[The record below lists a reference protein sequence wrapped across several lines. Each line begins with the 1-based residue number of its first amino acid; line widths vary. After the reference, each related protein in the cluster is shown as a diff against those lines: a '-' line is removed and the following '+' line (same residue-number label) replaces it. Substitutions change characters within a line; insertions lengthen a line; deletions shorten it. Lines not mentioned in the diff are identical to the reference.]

1 MSQANPNETFSI
13 ESPPQPSRG
22 SSPIVMLLK
31 PLASLKLTVALFAVS
46 IFLVLAGT
54 LAQVNQ
60 DIWDV
65 VREYFRCWR
74 TWIEVKSFAP
84 LINPLTGLFVDHSVE
99 GGSWLDLSKVPSYI
113 KFPFP
118 GGNTIGALMLI
129 NLLAAH
135 SLRFTVQAKGARAI
149 AGSIVTAI
157 GVLVTW
163 MVIQTGHADTS
174 VQDAWI
180 DWDVLWWL
188 VEGALFVLGGV
199 TAVAAFKAQ
208 AERKPEFVPLL
219 ISCVFAVT
227 ALAVMFVQGGR
238 GIDDSGM
245 RILWQLIKGVF
256 AGGVLLAGCTLLF
269 KKRAGV
275 VVLHGGVIL
284 MLIHEPIVGTLHIE
298 TQMSIEEG
306 KTANYA
312 EDIRTVELALTDGSN
327 SEFDEVVSIPKQLL
341 TKAADSK
348 TAISSLE
355 LPFDIEVVKFLQ
367 NSTPTEIK
375 SDADNPATAGV
386 GLSVATEDV
395 AAGTGTDSGG
405 AVDLTSAYVKLID
418 KQSRQPLGTYL
429 VGVYFS
435 LASRPEWHPNRIV
448 HDGKTW
454 DLSLRFKRHY
464 KSYSVTLKDVSK
476 TDYAGTGT
484 PRDYRSIIQL
494 VDVANNTDFEKHI
507 WMNNPLRYA
516 GETFYQTNYSKDER
530 TGKEKTT
537 LSVVKNTGWMI
548 PYVSCMIVA
557 VGMLAHFWSI
567 LVRFVQRRFGN
578 DPVAL
583 RGLLEALLKA
593 FGFRDEIPTVRL
605 LTKVDPE
612 GSSFVKYLPWAV
624 AIIAGLYVS
633 NKAREP
639 KPPVN
644 EPDYVAFGKIPVLYE
659 GRLQPIDTLAQ
670 NSLKILSGYSTF
682 KDENGVAQPATRWL
696 LDVIANPG
704 EAARHQVVKI
714 DHPELRRKLGL
725 EPLRIQLGV
734 VVEESAPPAD
744 KLNGDG
750 KAKTAAGAK
759 VLSVSPH
766 HPASDAQVLAGDV
779 ITKFNKEVVIDSDHL
794 KSLVGNAPTGRP
806 LGLEVMRGGAPTALS
821 VVLRTGHRGHRYAL
835 VDFLSEL
842 PKIAKEAHK
851 AREKQSKFRSADE
864 RKILEFERKIGML
877 DLLTRTFSPTDLNE
891 GSLEQDVPAASREL
905 DMLDDREP
913 PLAIPPFE
921 AEGNK
926 LISSEKWQTFAR
938 GWTTSYLSVNVVHA
952 QPCKPAAYLTEILVA
967 HTRHRRAV
975 LDFDA
980 AALELKQ
987 NKAGDKAKLTQIVQ
1001 EKADLAVKAA
1011 NEFNDD
1017 VASYRSWLEPHL
1029 TMLSKKIVEQQ
1040 ESVARKT
1047 QGVEKEISAAADPKQ
1062 ADELRAKL
1070 EALKK
1075 EASDLQLRA
1084 REVQPDKPSLEA
1096 SFNSFSPF
1104 YWAMQN
1110 YLVALLMAL
1119 CGLVGFS
1126 RPLNR
1131 ASFLTILVTLV
1142 VHSYA
1147 IYARYEISGKP
1158 PVTNLYSSAVF
1169 IGWGA
1174 VVLSVLFEGVYRLG
1188 IGNLI
1193 GASLG
1198 AASLGIAHLLS
1209 GDGDTMKVMQ
1219 AVLDTQFWLW
1229 THVTCITLGYAVT
1242 FVAGTCGML
1251 YVICGLFTTK
1261 LTPAFGKDL
1270 VRIVYGTICFGIFFS
1285 FVGTVLGGLWADD
1298 SWGRFWGWDP
1308 KENGALIIV
1317 LWNALVLHAR
1327 WDGMVKERGL
1337 CVLAI
1342 MGNVVT
1348 SWSWFGVNELG
1359 VGLHSYG
1366 FTEGVWMALW
1376 TFWLTQFALVGAGCI
1391 STSKW
1396 RSFQAHGRAT
1406 TEIA

>member
-1 MSQANPNETFSI
+1 MSQMNTNETFSI
-13 ESPPQPSRG
+13 ESPPQPSIG
-22 SSPIVMLLK
+22 SSSIATLVK
-31 PLASLKLTVALFAVS
+31 PFASLKLTVALFAIS

-65 VREYFRCWR
+65 VREYFRCWM

-84 LINPLTGLFVDHSVE
+84 LINPLTGLVVDHSVE
-99 GGSWLDLSKVPSYI
+99 GGSWLDLSKLPASL

-135 SLRFTVQAKGARAI
+135 SLKFTVQAKGTRAL
-149 AGSIVTAI
+149 AGAVVTAI

-163 MVIQTGHADTS
+163 MVIQTGHADTA

-188 VEGALFVLGGV
+188 VEGSLFVLSGLS
-199 TAVAAFKAQ
+199 AVAAYKAQ
-208 AERKPEFVPLL
+208 AERKPEFVPLVIAFL
-219 ISCVFAVT
+219 FTIA
-227 ALAVMFVQGGR
+227 ALGLMFVQGGR

-269 KKRAGV
+269 RKRAGV
-275 VVLHGGVIL
+275 VVLHGGVML
-284 MLIHEPIVGTLHIE
+284 MLIHEPIVGTLHVE

-327 SEFDEVVSIPKQLL
+327 VEFDDVVSIPKQLL

-348 TAISSLE
+348 TAISHPD
-355 LPFDIEVVKFLQ
+355 LPFDIEIVKFLQ
-367 NSTPTEIK
+367 NSNPGELK
-375 SDADNPATAGV
+375 PDAKNLATAGV
-386 GLSVATEDV
+386 GLSTVAEDV

-405 AVDLTSAYVKLID
+405 AVDLTAAYLKLID
-418 KQSRQPLGTYL
+418 KASKKDLGTYL
-429 VGVYFS
+429 VGVYFN
-435 LASRPEWHPNRIV
+435 LVNRPEWQPNRIT
-448 HDGKTW
+448 HDGKSW
-454 DLSLRFKRHY
+454 DLNLRFQRHY
-464 KSYSVTLKDVSK
+464 KPYAVTLKDVSK
-476 TDYAGTGT
+476 TDYAGTDT
-484 PRDYRSIIQL
+484 PRDYRSVIQL
-494 VDVANNTDFEKHI
+494 VDKANNTDFEKHI

-516 GETFYQTNYSKDER
+516 GETFYQTNYSPPDPR

-537 LSVVKNTGWMI
+537 LSIVRNTGWMI
-548 PYVSCMIVA
+548 PYVACMIVA
-557 VGMLAHFWSI
+557 VGMLAHFWI
-567 LVRFVQRRFGN
+567 MLVRFVSRRFGSE
-578 DPVAL
+578 PISISGFIA
-583 RGLLEALLKA
+583 GFSELLGFSDDRQAAPLLKSPA
-593 FGFRDEIPTVRL
+593 ASESALAR
-605 LTKVDPE
+605 
-612 GSSFVKYLPWAV
+612 YAPWAV
-624 AIIAGLYVS
+624 AVVMALFLFS
-633 NKAREP
+633 RAREP
-639 KPPVN
+639 KPLVD
-644 EPDYVAFGKIPVLYE
+644 EPNYAAFGKIPMLYE
-659 GRLQPIDTLAQ
+659 GRMQPFDTLAE
-670 NSLKILSGYSTF
+670 NSLRILSGYTTF
-682 KDENGVAQPATRWL
+682 KDQDGIRQPATRWL
-696 LDVIANPG
+696 LDVIANPA
-704 EAARHQVVKI
+704 EAAQHRVIRI
-714 DHPELRRKLGL
+714 DHPELQKKLGL
-725 EPLRIQLGV
+725 EPRSGY
-734 VVEESAPPAD
+734 
-744 KLNGDG
+744 
-750 KAKTAAGAK
+750 
-759 VLSVSPH
+759 
-766 HPASDAQVLAGDV
+766 
-779 ITKFNKEVVIDSDHL
+779 
-794 KSLVGNAPTGRP
+794 
-806 LGLEVMRGGAPTALS
+806 
-821 VVLRTGHRGHRYAL
+821 RYAL
-835 VDFLSEL
+835 EEFLKEL
-842 PKIAKEAHK
+842 PKIAKEAQT

-864 RKILEFERKIGML
+864 RKILEFERKIGVL
-877 DLLTRTFSPTDLNE
+877 DLLTKTFTPPE
-891 GSLEQDVPAASREL
+891 ISRENWKQDIQFAL
-905 DMLDDREP
+905 QDLQMLDSRQP
-913 PLAIPPFE
+913 PLAIPPVD
-921 AEGNK
+921 NK
-926 LISSEKWQTFAR
+926 DNDLVSSKDWETFAR
-938 GWTTSYLSVNVVHA
+938 AWTKSYISVNLMGKDSSPPVTH
-952 QPCKPAAYLTEILVA
+952 LTEIMVS
-967 HTRHRRAV
+967 HVKHRRAA
-975 LDFDA
+975 LDLGEA
-980 AALELKQ
+980 IRELKV
-987 NKAGDKAKLTQIVQ
+987 NKGGDRKALQDAVTAKAKVAAEFAKDFNEGVQ
-1001 EKADLAVKAA
+1001 
-1011 NEFNDD
+1011 
-1017 VASYRSWLEPHL
+1017 SYRSWLATHEAKD
-1029 TMLSKKIVEQQ
+1029 LST
-1040 ESVARKT
+1040 RK
-1047 QGVEKEISAAADPKQ
+1047 ADF
-1062 ADELRAKL
+1062 
-1070 EALKK
+1070 EAF
-1075 EASDLQLRA
+1075 
-1084 REVQPDKPSLEA
+1084 
-1096 SFNSFSPF
+1096 FNAFSPF
-1104 YWAMQN
+1104 YWSMLS
-1110 YLVALLMAL
+1110 YIVALLLAL
-1119 CGLVGFS
+1119 GGLLGFS

-1147 IYARYEISGKP
+1147 IYARYEISGRP

-1174 VVLSVLFEGVYRLG
+1174 VVLSLLFEGVYRIG

-1242 FVAGTCGML
+1242 FVAGACGML
-1251 YVICGLFTTK
+1251 YVISGLFTTR

-1376 TFWLTQFALVGAGCI
+1376 TFWLTQFALVGAGCL

-1396 RSFQAHGRAT
+1396 RSFQVHGRAT
-1406 TEIA
+1406 TEIANA